1 MTVRG
6 MSYRF
11 VYRGLVWIVT
21 ALLLGLTGCAPAAP
35 PPVGAMSDTSIP
47 VAPALDAPALEPAAQ
62 QVARERLWANIR
74 LRPEVISG
82 GPMFAGVGPD
92 GGRLLSGVGCQF
104 AVLNGDTVERQFGAL
119 RLTVEVTTRIGGHP
133 VTNTFY
139 LDAGRFRVPA
149 GGSTLL
155 GSAQFPSDGTGRFEY
170 QMGGGWE
177 GESWGRVYWGPLA
190 HQDDFVALAI
200 PTASLDV
207 MDPTF
212 GPSDRAFPITGCQLS
227 A

>member
-6 MSYRF
+6 RSYRF
-11 VYRGLVWIVT
+11 AYRGLIWIT
-21 ALLLGLTGCAPAAP
+21 MALLLGLTGCAPVA
-35 PPVGAMSDTSIP
+35 PPVGSMSDPSIP
-47 VAPALDAPALEPAAQ
+47 VAPAPDTRAVEPDTRQ
-62 QVARERLWANIR
+62 DARERIWATIR
-74 LRPEVISG
+74 LRPEVIPG
-82 GPMFAGVGPD
+82 GPTFAGVGPD

-104 AVLNGDTVERQFGAL
+104 VVLNGGTVERQFGAL
-119 RLTVEVTTRIGGHP
+119 RLTVEVTTKIDGHP

-139 LDAGRFRVPA
+139 LDTARFRVPA

-155 GSAQFPSDGTGRFEY
+155 ASAQLPSDGTGRFEY

-190 HQDDFVALAI
+190 RQDDFVSVAI
-200 PTASLDV
+200 PSASLDAI
-207 MDPTF
+207 DPTF
-212 GPSDRAFPITGCQLS
+212 GPSNKTFAITGCQLS